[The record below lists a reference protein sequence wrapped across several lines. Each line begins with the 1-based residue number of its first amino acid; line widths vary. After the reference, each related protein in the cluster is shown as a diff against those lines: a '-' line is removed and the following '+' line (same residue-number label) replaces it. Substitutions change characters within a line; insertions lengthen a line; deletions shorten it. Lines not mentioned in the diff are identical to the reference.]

1 MGWAHRANKLEDS
14 IAEAKAAVHD
24 RYKSIGYIV
33 DRLEPAVIS
42 MMYKEYKGPS
52 TFYPNVGLFFNEFA
66 LIYAVN
72 SNAKKTAE

>member
-1 MGWAHRANKLEDS
+1 MSEDT
-14 IAEAKAAVHD
+14 IASAKASLHD
-24 RYKSIGYIV
+24 RYKSIGTLV

-66 LIYAVN
+66 LIYSVN
-72 SNAKKTAE
+72 SNAKRPHD